1 MKKVTATELNTKTGE
16 CLEKAQKEPLEIEK
30 NGRVIAVLIAREDYE
45 RLSQLENE
53 YWLARVEAA
62 ETSGYLGTDA
72 TADFFKKML
81 TRKGSAKNAH
91 A

>member
-1 MKKVTATELNTKTGE
+1 MKKVTATELKTKTGE

-30 NGRVIAVLIAREDYE
+30 NGRVIAVLIAHEDYE
-45 RLSQLENE
+45 RLSQLENA

-62 ETSGYLGTDA
+62 ENSGYVGTDA
-72 TADFFKKML
+72 TAAFFKEML
-81 TRKGSAKNAH
+81 SKNAE

>member
-1 MKKVTATELNTKTGE
+1 MKKVTATELKTRTGE
-16 CLEKAQKEPLEIEK
+16 CLDRAQKEPLEIEK
-30 NGRVIAVLIAREDYE
+30 NGRAIAVLLAHEDYK

-62 ETSGYLGTDA
+62 EKSGYVGADQ
-72 TADFFKKML
+72 TAEFLREML
-81 TRKGSAKNAH
+81 SKNAE